1 MFIIFDKLGL
11 TFDYLDYNNFC
22 IQKTRY
28 DRNPEQCSIDGL
40 NSNMFENVYFLCVY
54 TISLVGGLLLK
65 KQVQEKN
72 NNSETVN
79 KIQKYIVVNLIY
91 VFMFVAKIVIVFV
104 QEICGINIIFISY
117 IYIALSYVNYYIVP
131 ITYLFIF
138 YFNWNKEI
146 TKEIENTEVVPFDTE

>member
-1 MFIIFDKLGL
+1 
-11 TFDYLDYNNFC
+11 
-22 IQKTRY
+22 
-28 DRNPEQCSIDGL
+28 
-40 NSNMFENVYFLCVY
+40 MFENVYFLCVS
-54 TISLVGGLLLK
+54 TVSLVGGLLLK

-131 ITYLFIF
+131 ITYFFIF